1 LRQFPE
7 LQILYVVEF
16 TLFFDRPNC
25 GKDWHS
31 PCSILCMRDSETR
44 YAFGVARRE
53 ERLMK

>member
-7 LQILYVVEF
+7 LQILYVVDF
-16 TLFFDRPNC
+16 TPFFDPANC

-31 PCSILCMRDSETR
+31 PCTISPVRESETR
-44 YAFGVARRE
+44 YAFGGAKRE